1 MSLSIKKYEVL
12 FLFAMLFVFSFA
24 QMVNV
29 EAAAISVPLTE
40 QEKILQDN
48 ALTFLTDVFELD
60 LARYSITQVTA
71 ASAPVPNGVYIEFKF
86 ESSEGKLD
94 VSSEFSN
101 GKLIWC
107 KLYPVKVFPIYTTSK
122 QSSDVINTAK
132 GTLDRI
138 QTFSAKEYLLTMRNM
153 LDTVTELKGSE
164 VTIGDFTQDIEVSE
178 NIVKMSWE
186 PFANGLSNPQYKLY
200 LEFKNGHLTQYANY
214 LDIYKIGSSEVNI
227 SEAQAIQIATD
238 HAKTFSYTQE
248 SDTVSN
254 FTILDGIAMA
264 RISLDN
270 RGSNTLYPFWSI
282 LLPLDEMYPGGVTAF
297 SVGIWG
303 DTGEIAYFTPVGSS
317 GDPNA
322 VPSESPEVTQ
332 PAPIPLEQIVA
343 VVSALMAAVAVTGYL
358 LYKRKR

>member
-1 MSLSIKKYEVL
+1 MSSSIKKYAVL
-12 FLFAMLFVFSFA
+12 FLFAMLFMFSFA

-29 EAAAISVPLTE
+29 EAATIAVPLTE

-107 KLYPVKVFPIYTTSK
+107 KLYPVKVSPVYTTSK

-138 QTFSAKEYLLTMRNM
+138 QKFSAKEYLLTMRNM

-178 NIVKMSWE
+178 NTVKMSWA

-214 LDIYKIGSSEVNI
+214 LEIYKIGSSEVNI

-238 HAKTFSYTQE
+238 YAKTFSYTQE
-248 SDTVSN
+248 NDTV
-254 FTILDGIAMA
+254 LDSIAMA
-264 RISLDN
+264 RISLDK

-322 VPSESPEVTQ
+322 VPPESPEV
-332 PAPIPLEQIVA
+332 PPSAPIPLEQIVA

-358 LYKRKR
+358 LYNRKR